1 MRVNNTRVL
10 KIAKFSVLAIL
21 IVFIIGFCI
30 YKMVG
35 IKKNI
40 YNLGTNNPLFKNIQV
55 VSKAHDLDESD
66 IDSSLKN
73 NLINNDSEFKFE
85 NQNYEHSMDNS
96 SMDNNTTNEPENKPK
111 QTNPYNASEKF
122 SKVERDD
129 GYGSSNSLS
138 SFNLDEKEQNI
149 PSSVQTSPSTS
160 THNQQYTQQPSTS
173 SHNSQSN
180 VIHIPQKQNMR
191 FFTRQSKQ
199 RQKDN
204 EHTQNGPF
212 DQPIE
217 FSVYEDE
224 YRKFE
229 SNRSEH
235 TKGYSVL
242 FNESADLD
250 ANYQNSSNDYNEDED
265 LSDFSTYNSLLDII
279 KTPDSEPK
287 EQKNSVNFN
296 MQDVSYEDVST
307 AISMKDFKDFTEKYN
322 KLKDAY
328 MFSKFTKIANNLKDN
343 CNRTSDTLDKCLQIM
358 LTNIDQQKNLKIPS
372 IYTTITEIPITTT
385 ANTIKATT
393 ITKVPINTK
402 AATTKKT
409 KNATRTTTRT
419 EILITAP
426 TSTTTE
432 TNETKPIDSTD
443 EANET
448 TAATNE
454 ANETNE
460 TTAATTEANE
470 TTAATNEAKPTST
483 TTETNEANETNETN
497 ETTFASTDE
506 TNETIIAS
514 KTEDTIATPI
524 DSTDETLISTIP
536 IKTSTHKSTQDPSG
550 EYLID
555 PSDKNLIDLSGED
568 LSDKNLSDKDTNSK
582 PLKLK
587 TLIAPNFVSI
597 TKNLGNT
604 KPIPFFG
611 YGPSNTYLGNGRDY
625 DLYSSEYHKY
635 DSTDPISPSVEG
647 TV

>member
-1 MRVNNTRVL
+1 
-10 KIAKFSVLAIL
+10 
-21 IVFIIGFCI
+21 
-30 YKMVG
+30 
-35 IKKNI
+35 
-40 YNLGTNNPLFKNIQV
+40 
-55 VSKAHDLDESD
+55 
-66 IDSSLKN
+66 
-73 NLINNDSEFKFE
+73 
-85 NQNYEHSMDNS
+85 
-96 SMDNNTTNEPENKPK
+96 
-111 QTNPYNASEKF
+111 
-122 SKVERDD
+122 SKVEKDD
-129 GYGSSNSLS
+129 GYGSSNSLN

-160 THNQQYTQQPSTS
+160 THNPHIQQPSTS

-191 FFTRQSKQ
+191 FFNRQNIQ

-229 SNRSEH
+229 STRSEH

-279 KTPDSEPK
+279 KTSDSEPK

-307 AISMKDFKDFTEKYN
+307 AMSMKDFKDFTEKYN

-358 LTNIDQQKNLKIPS
+358 LSNIDQQKKLKTPPS
-372 IYTTITEIPITTT
+372 YTTITEIPITAT
-385 ANTIKATT
+385 ADTITATT
-393 ITKVPINTK
+393 ITKVPIATK
-402 AATTKKT
+402 ATTKKT
-409 KNATRTTTRT
+409 KTKTATRTTTRT

-426 TSTTTE
+426 TSTINE
-432 TNETKPIDSTD
+432 TNETKPIAT
-443 EANET
+443 EA
-448 TAATNE
+448 
-454 ANETNE
+454 
-460 TTAATTEANE
+460 TAATTEA
-470 TTAATNEAKPTST
+470 TAATTEAPIAA
-483 TTETNEANETNETN
+483 ETPI
-497 ETTFASTDE
+497 S
-506 TNETIIAS
+506 
-514 KTEDTIATPI
+514 TPI

-536 IKTSTHKSTQDPSG
+536 IATTTPKSTQDPSD
-550 EYLID
+550 EDLN
-555 PSDKNLIDLSGED
+555 DKNLSGKD
-568 LSDKNLSDKDTNSK
+568 LSDKNLSGKDLSDKDTNSK

-587 TLIAPNFVSI
+587 TLNAPNFVSI